1 MHISNYLKIFIQ
13 VRNNI
18 ELQISLTGLIM
29 LFKNIIDTLAV
40 TKLPTWKLIMG
51 ITNHCI

>member
-1 MHISNYLKIFIQ
+1 MHISSYVKIHIK

-29 LFKNIIDTLAV
+29 LFKYIIDMLTV
-40 TKLPTWKLIMG
+40 IKLPVWKLIMG